1 VRSIREGQPYNCDE
15 ATEDQLRYQTFGLTG
30 FSVSTVSMGGNR
42 IGDPGADPAQWSGEV
57 R

>member
-1 VRSIREGQPYNCDE
+1 MRSIREGQPYNCDE